1 MQEHFTIQAQSAIDG
16 AAAAARKLKHPYIG
30 TEHLLLGLL
39 KEVTGVAGQLLA
51 QYGVEEK
58 KVLRLMDELIAPA
71 AEDRMKKSPQESPRF
86 RFILE

>member
-39 KEVTGVAGQLLA
+39 KEVTGVGGQGQKLSCHTGHFV
-51 QYGVEEK
+51 QKSQK
-58 KVLRLMDELIAPA
+58 KVLRPDGGMG
-71 AEDRMKKSPQESPRF
+71 
-86 RFILE
+86 